1 MKTTF
6 LYQYILELSIFE
18 CYFLVELHIKEGK
31 RQRRG
36 SGGTDEEPFADK
48 LPLIHVE
55 KLIVS
60 KSSNLNFS
68 YSGAKQKVLR

>member
-1 MKTTF
+1 MKTAF
-6 LYQYILELSIFE
+6 LYQYILELSILE

-31 RQRRG
+31 RQKRG
-36 SGGTDEEPFADK
+36 SGDIDEEPFADK

-60 KSSNLNFS
+60 KNSYLNFS
-68 YSGAKQKVLR
+68 YSGAKQEVLR